1 MHLYYYRQQKIATV
15 NGKKKSIGELVEYLE
30 NIPGNQL
37 VKISRFLDRKFG
49 LQTTFE
55 AECEQCHGIFTGGI
69 GINADLFREPDNTL
83 YKEGFEKIDDLPD
96 EIQQEFYK
104 VRESEISHMLELQFI
119 LSYLGNISKADSDE
133 MTWFELN
140 NWFKLLKKQK
150 DIENQRAL
158 EQIK

>member
-1 MHLYYYRQQKIATV
+1 MPICFVSLI
-15 NGKKKSIGELVEYLE
+15 
-30 NIPGNQL
+30 
-37 VKISRFLDRKFG
+37 
-49 LQTTFE
+49 
-55 AECEQCHGIFTGGI
+55 
-69 GINADLFREPDNTL
+69 TL
-83 YKEGFEKIDDLPD
+83 YKEGFEKLDDLPE

>member
-1 MHLYYYRQQKIATV
+1 VSLI
-15 NGKKKSIGELVEYLE
+15 
-30 NIPGNQL
+30 
-37 VKISRFLDRKFG
+37 
-49 LQTTFE
+49 
-55 AECEQCHGIFTGGI
+55 
-69 GINADLFREPDNTL
+69 TL
-83 YKEGFEKIDDLPD
+83 YKEGFEKLDDLPE

>member
-1 MHLYYYRQQKIATV
+1 MPICFVSLI
-15 NGKKKSIGELVEYLE
+15 
-30 NIPGNQL
+30 
-37 VKISRFLDRKFG
+37 
-49 LQTTFE
+49 
-55 AECEQCHGIFTGGI
+55 
-69 GINADLFREPDNTL
+69 TL
-83 YKEGFEKIDDLPD
+83 YKEGFEKIDDLPE

-104 VRESEISHMLELQFI
+104 VRESEISYMLELQFI

-140 NWFKLLKKQK
+140 NWFRLLKKQK

>member
-1 MHLYYYRQQKIATV
+1 MPICFVSLI
-15 NGKKKSIGELVEYLE
+15 
-30 NIPGNQL
+30 
-37 VKISRFLDRKFG
+37 
-49 LQTTFE
+49 
-55 AECEQCHGIFTGGI
+55 
-69 GINADLFREPDNTL
+69 TL
-83 YKEGFEKIDDLPD
+83 YKEGFEKIDDLPE

>member
-1 MHLYYYRQQKIATV
+1 MPICFVSLI
-15 NGKKKSIGELVEYLE
+15 
-30 NIPGNQL
+30 
-37 VKISRFLDRKFG
+37 
-49 LQTTFE
+49 
-55 AECEQCHGIFTGGI
+55 
-69 GINADLFREPDNTL
+69 TL
-83 YKEGFEKIDDLPD
+83 YKEGFEKLDELPD

>member
-1 MHLYYYRQQKIATV
+1 MPICFVSLI
-15 NGKKKSIGELVEYLE
+15 
-30 NIPGNQL
+30 
-37 VKISRFLDRKFG
+37 
-49 LQTTFE
+49 
-55 AECEQCHGIFTGGI
+55 
-69 GINADLFREPDNTL
+69 TL

>member
-1 MHLYYYRQQKIATV
+1 MPICFVSLI
-15 NGKKKSIGELVEYLE
+15 
-30 NIPGNQL
+30 
-37 VKISRFLDRKFG
+37 
-49 LQTTFE
+49 
-55 AECEQCHGIFTGGI
+55 
-69 GINADLFREPDNTL
+69 TL
-83 YKEGFEKIDDLPD
+83 YKEGFEKIDELPE